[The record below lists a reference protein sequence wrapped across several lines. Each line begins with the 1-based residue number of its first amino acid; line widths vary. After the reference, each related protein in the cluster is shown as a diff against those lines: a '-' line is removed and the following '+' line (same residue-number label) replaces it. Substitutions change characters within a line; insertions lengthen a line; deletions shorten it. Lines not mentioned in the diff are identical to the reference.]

1 MELSDKTILLTGG
14 TAGIGREMARQLKAK
29 GARVIVTGRNPE
41 RLAQMQ
47 AEGFETISASLSDAA
62 GVDAL
67 LAEWGQR
74 EIDLLLNNA
83 GQLVDHD
90 FRPKEGRGAVDA
102 DAADDCIYANLSA
115 PIRLIAGLMEHLKAR
130 PQAAIV
136 NVTSGLAIAPAARQP
151 VYCATK
157 AGLRFYS
164 LALREQ
170 LRDMNIRV
178 IEALPPVVDTQMND
192 GNPMKK
198 MPPEECA
205 RQIVEAIEKDRDEA
219 NIGMTKVLRVTESIS
234 PALARAVTLR
244 F

>member
-1 MELSDKTILLTGG
+1 MQLSGKTVLLTGG
-14 TAGIGREMARQLKAK
+14 TAGIGREMARQLKEK
-29 GARVIVTGRNPE
+29 GALVVLTGRSPD
-41 RLAQMQ
+41 RLAEME
-47 AEGFETISASLSDAA
+47 AEGFETIAADLSNAA

-67 LAEWGQR
+67 LSAWGDR
-74 EIDLLLNNA
+74 ELDILINNA

-90 FRPKEGRGAVDA
+90 FRKGSVDP
-102 DAADDCIYANLSA
+102 DAADVAIYANLNA
-115 PIRLIAGLMEHLKAR
+115 PIRLTAGLMEHLKAR
-130 PQAAIV
+130 PQAKVV

-164 LALREQ
+164 LAIREQ
-170 LRDMNIRV
+170 LKDTNVRV

-192 GNPMKK
+192 GNLMKK

-205 RQIVEAIEKDRDEA
+205 RQIVVAIEQDKDEA
-219 NIGMTKVLRVTESIS
+219 NIGMTKALRVTESIS
-234 PALARAVTLR
+234 PALARTVTLR

>member
-1 MELSDKTILLTGG
+1 MDISGKTILLTGG
-14 TAGIGREMARQLKAK
+14 TAGIGREMALQLKHRGAK
-29 GARVIVTGRNPE
+29 VVVTGRNPE
-41 RLAQMQ
+41 RLAAMES
-47 AEGFETISASLSDAA
+47 EGFETISAGLSDPA

-67 LAEWGQR
+67 IAAWGAR
-74 EIDLLLNNA
+74 EIDILINNA

-90 FRPKEGRGAVDA
+90 FRNGIPDA
-102 DAADDCIYANLSA
+102 DATDLCIYTNLNA
-115 PIRLIAGLMEHLKAR
+115 PIRLITALAQRLQAQPE
-130 PQAAIV
+130 AAIV

-157 AGLRFYS
+157 SGLRFYS

-170 LRDMNIRV
+170 LKGTNVHV

-192 GNPMKK
+192 GRSVKK

-205 RQIVEAIEKDRDEA
+205 RQIVDAIEKNRDEA
-219 NIGMTKVLRVTESIS
+219 NIGMTKTLRIAESLS
-234 PALARAVTLR
+234 PSLARSITLK

>member
-1 MELSDKTILLTGG
+1 MDIKNRTVLLTGG

-29 GARVIVTGRNPE
+29 GAHVVVTGRNPE
-41 RLAQMQ
+41 RLAAMES
-47 AEGFETISASLSDAA
+47 EGFETISAGLSDAE
-62 GVDAL
+62 GVDSL
-67 LAEWGQR
+67 LAAWGAR
-74 EIDLLLNNA
+74 KIDILINNA

-90 FRPKEGRGAVDA
+90 LRNGTPDA
-102 DAADDCIYANLSA
+102 DATDVCIYTNLNA
-115 PIRLIAGLMEHLKAR
+115 PIRLITGLAERLQAQ
-130 PQAAIV
+130 PEAAIV

-157 AGLRFYS
+157 SGLRFYS

-170 LRDMNIRV
+170 LKDTNVHM

-192 GNPMKK
+192 GRSVKK

-205 RQIVEAIEKDRDEA
+205 RQIVEAIEKGRDEA
-219 NIGMTKVLRVTESIS
+219 NIGMTKALRIAESIS
-234 PALARAVTLR
+234 PALARSMTLR

>member
-1 MELSDKTILLTGG
+1 MDLSGKSVLLTGG
-14 TAGIGREMARQLKAK
+14 TAGIGREIALQLRAK
-29 GARVIVTGRNPE
+29 GAIVVLTGRNAD
-41 RLAQMQ
+41 RLAAMQ
-47 AEGFETISASLSDAA
+47 AEGFDVIAADLSNAD

-67 LAEWGQR
+67 VDAWG
-74 EIDLLLNNA
+74 DKPLDVLLNNA

-90 FRPKEGRGAVDA
+90 FRKGPVDP
-102 DAADDCIYANLSA
+102 DAADACIYANLNA
-115 PIRLIAGLMEHLKAR
+115 PIRLTAALMGALKSR

-136 NVTSGLAIAPAARQP
+136 NVTSGLAIAPAARTP

-157 AGLRFYS
+157 SGLRFYS

-170 LRDMNIRV
+170 LKDAGIRV

-198 MPPEECA
+198 MPAEECA
-205 RQIVEAIEKDRDEA
+205 RQIVDAIEKNRDEA
-219 NIGMTKVLRVTESIS
+219 NIGMTKMLRVVESAS
-234 PALARAVTLR
+234 PSLAKRITLR

>member
-1 MELSDKTILLTGG
+1 MDLTGKTVLLTGG
-14 TAGIGREMARQLKAK
+14 SAGIGREMAFQLRDK
-29 GARVIVTGRNPE
+29 GAQVVLTGRNPE
-41 RLAQMQ
+41 RLQ
-47 AEGFETISASLSDAA
+47 AMRDEGFECIAADLSSAA

-67 LAEWGQR
+67 VAAWGDR
-74 EIDLLLNNA
+74 ELDVLLNNA

-90 FRPKEGRGAVDA
+90 FRQAPPDP
-102 DAADDCIYANLSA
+102 DAADVAIYANLNA
-115 PIRLIAGLMEHLKAR
+115 PIRLTVALMELLKAR
-130 PQAAIV
+130 PKAAVV
-136 NVTSGLAIAPAARQP
+136 NVTSGLAIAPAARTP

-170 LRDMNIRV
+170 LKGTNISV

-198 MPPEECA
+198 MPPQECA
-205 RQIVEAIEKDRDEA
+205 RQIIEAIEKDRDEA
-219 NIGMTKVLRVTESIS
+219 NIGMTKSLRMMESLS
-234 PALARAVTLR
+234 PALAKSITLR

>member
-1 MELSDKTILLTGG
+1 MDVSGTTILLTGG
-14 TAGIGREMARQLKAK
+14 TNGIGREIALQLRAK
-29 GARVIVTGRNPE
+29 GANVVLTGRNPD
-41 RLAQMQ
+41 RVAAMRD
-47 AEGFETISASLSDAA
+47 EGFEVIEADLSNAA

-67 LAEWGQR
+67 LAAWGDR
-74 EIDLLLNNA
+74 EIDVLLNNA

-90 FRPKEGRGAVDA
+90 FRKGTVDP
-102 DAADDCIYANLSA
+102 DASDDCIYANLNA
-115 PIRLIAGLMEHLKAR
+115 PIRLTVGLMGHLKAR
-130 PQAAIV
+130 PEAIIV

-164 LALREQ
+164 LTLREQ
-170 LRDMNIRV
+170 LKDTNIRV

-198 MPPEECA
+198 MPASECA
-205 RQIVEAIEKDRDEA
+205 AQIVDAIISGKTEV
-219 NIGMTKVLRVTESIS
+219 NIGMTKALRVAEAIS
-234 PALARAVTLR
+234 PALARSVTLK

>member
-1 MELSDKTILLTGG
+1 MDLTGKAILLTGG
-14 TAGIGREMARQLKAK
+14 TNGIGREMALQLKLK
-29 GARVIVTGRNPE
+29 GAAVTVTGRNPE
-41 RLAQMQ
+41 RVSAMQ
-47 AEGFETISASLSDAA
+47 ALGFEVISADLSNAA

-67 LAEWGQR
+67 IAAWGGR
-74 EIDLLLNNA
+74 ALDVLINNA

-90 FRPKEGRGAVDA
+90 FRKASADP
-102 DAADDCIYANLSA
+102 DAADSAIYANLNA
-115 PIRLIAGLMEHLKAR
+115 PIRLITGLMDLLKAR
-130 PQAAIV
+130 PKAAII

-157 AGLRFYS
+157 SGLRFYT

-170 LRDMNIRV
+170 LKDTGIAV

-198 MPPEECA
+198 MPAEECA
-205 RQIVEAIEKDRDEA
+205 RQIVEALEKERDEA
-219 NIGMTKVLRVTESIS
+219 NIGMTKALRVVDSIS
-234 PALARAVTLR
+234 PALARAVTLK

>member
-1 MELSDKTILLTGG
+1 MDLKGKHVLLTGG
-14 TAGIGREMARQLKAK
+14 TNGIGKALAFQLRDA
-29 GARVIVTGRNPE
+29 GANVVVTGRNAE
-41 RLAQMQ
+41 RVAAMR
-47 AEGFETISASLSDAA
+47 AEGFEVIEAGLSNAA

-67 LAEWGQR
+67 VDGWGDR
-74 EIDLLLNNA
+74 ALDVLINNA

-90 FRPKEGRGAVDA
+90 FRKMPPDS
-102 DAADDCIYANLSA
+102 DAADDAIYANLNA
-115 PIRLIAGLMEHLKAR
+115 PIRLATALMSHLQSRTEAS
-130 PQAAIV
+130 IV

-157 AGLRFYS
+157 SGLRFYT

-170 LRDMNIRV
+170 LKGTRIKV

-198 MPPEECA
+198 MPVEECA
-205 RQIVEAIEKDRDEA
+205 RQILEAILNDREEA
-219 NIGMTKVLRVTESIS
+219 NIGMTKALRFAESLS
-234 PALARAVTLR
+234 PGLAKRVTLR